1 LKKFAKNIGF
11 YLLLIA
17 LSILIAQFFMQQTP
31 QEIEEFTYTN
41 FINQV
46 EAGNIDQVTL
56 IGNEKAE
63 GLYQGREFAVNIP
76 PDDMPYLLQQLRTN
90 NVEINTEPEPSAPWW
105 LNILG
110 YMFPILILI
119 VVWVFIMRRMQG
131 GGSQMMSFGKSK
143 DTQMTESDKNQTFE
157 DVANYEEVKEE
168 LQEVVEF
175 LKNPRK
181 FARLGAEV
189 PKGILL
195 VGPPGT
201 GKTLMARAVAGE
213 AGVPFFFISG
223 SDFVEMFVG
232 VGASRVRDLFEKG
245 KKNSPCIIF
254 VDELDSVG
262 RQRGAGLG
270 GGHDEREQTLNQL
283 LNEMDGFEPN
293 EGIILMAATNRPD
306 VLDPA
311 LLRPGR
317 FDRQVIVDKPDR
329 RGRELILEI
338 HMKDKPTDDNVD
350 IETLAKRTPGF
361 TGADME
367 NLANEAAIL
376 AARRGKD
383 IISMLEFDDAIDR
396 VIAGPA
402 KKSRVISDKERN
414 LVAHHETG
422 HALLGELLEHADRT
436 HKVSIIPRGR
446 AGGFTIPLPEDD
458 RNFMTKRELL
468 DRVSALLGGRV
479 AEAIFLDDISTGAQN
494 DLERA
499 TRIVRAMIT
508 EYGMSE
514 KLGPL
519 TLGQKHDEQVF
530 LGRDISRQR
539 NYSES
544 VAAEIDAEVSSMVD
558 QCYRKAENLLKEN
571 ADAVERIVAALKQHE
586 TLNADQIKKLLEGEE
601 LDIEEESQPDREQER
616 EGFQGQEA
624 EPAPQTFS
632 GNPDDSGGGPGSAQ
646 KAESDD
652 PDQEESSSQK
662 EETSE
667 ESSPESEGKSEKGS
681 PGDSGGKSEK
691 KSNEGS
697 RKNRDLDVDYPVDE
711 PNLNSESDEG
721 EDSKTAGQYNFNG
734 LDEEKG
740 SNSSS

>member
-1 LKKFAKNIGF
+1 MNKFAKNIGF

-17 LSILIAQFFMQQTP
+17 ISILVAQFFIQQGP
-31 QEIEEFTYTN
+31 EDIEEFTYSEL
-41 FINQV
+41 IRQV
-46 EAGNIDQVTL
+46 EAGNISQVVL
-56 IGNEKAE
+56 VGSERVE
-63 GLYQGREFAVNIP
+63 GTFDGREFEVDVP
-76 PDDMPYLLQQLRTN
+76 PEDTPYLLQTLRAQD
-90 NVEINTEPEPSAPWW
+90 VEISTEPEPSAPWW

-110 YMFPILILI
+110 YMLPIGILII
-119 VVWVFIMRRMQG
+119 AWIFIMQRMQG
-131 GGSQMMSFGKSK
+131 GGGKMMSFGKSK
-143 DTQMTESDKNQTFE
+143 ANQMQEQDKDVTFD

-181 FARLGAEV
+181 FSRLGAEV

-245 KKNSPCIIF
+245 KENSPCIIF

-293 EGIILMAATNRPD
+293 EGIILMGATNRPD

-317 FDRQVIVDKPDR
+317 FDRQVVVDKPDV
-329 RGRELILEI
+329 RGRRLILEI
-338 HMKDKPTDDNVD
+338 HLKDKPIADDVDTD
-350 IETLAKRTPGF
+350 ILAKRTPGF

-376 AARRGKD
+376 SARRGKD
-383 IISMLEFDDAIDR
+383 VITMTEFDDAVDR

-402 KKSRVISDKERN
+402 KKSRVISEEEKN
-414 LVAHHETG
+414 LVAYHETG
-422 HALLGELLEHADRT
+422 HALLGELLEHADKT
-436 HKVSIIPRGR
+436 HKVSIIPRGG

-458 RNFMTKRELL
+458 KNFVTKRELL
-468 DRVSALLGGRV
+468 DKVTALLGGRV
-479 AEAIFLDDISTGAQN
+479 AEEIFLEDISTGAQN

-499 TRIVRAMIT
+499 TKIVRAMIT
-508 EYGMSE
+508 QYGMSE

-519 TLGQKHDEQVF
+519 TLGDKEDGQVF
-530 LGRDISRQR
+530 LGKDLSTSR
-539 NYSES
+539 NYSEE
-544 VAAEIDAEVSSMVD
+544 VASEIDQEISTIIE
-558 QCYRKAENLLKEN
+558 QCHRKAKDLLKDN
-571 ADAVERIVAALKQHE
+571 AKTVERIVENLKEHE
-586 TLNADQIKKLLEGEE
+586 TLNSDQIQKLVEGKQIEPPKSEE
-601 LDIEEESQPDREQER
+601 DTSKEEDSE
-616 EGFQGQEA
+616 EA
-624 EPAPQTFS
+624 EEDEKL
-632 GNPDDSGGGPGSAQ
+632 PDMPRTDQGKETGSVPGH
-646 KAESDD
+646 
-652 PDQEESSSQK
+652 
-662 EETSE
+662 
-667 ESSPESEGKSEKGS
+667 
-681 PGDSGGKSEK
+681 
-691 KSNEGS
+691 
-697 RKNRDLDVDYPVDE
+697 
-711 PNLNSESDEG
+711 
-721 EDSKTAGQYNFNG
+721 
-734 LDEEKG
+734 
-740 SNSSS
+740 

>member
-1 LKKFAKNIGF
+1 MKKFAKNIGF

-31 QEIEEFTYTN
+31 QEIEEFTYSD
-41 FINQV
+41 FIRQI
-46 EAGNIDQVTL
+46 EAGNIDEVTL
-56 IGNEKAE
+56 IGGEEAE
-63 GLYQGREFAVNIP
+63 GIYDGREFTVNIP
-76 PDDMPYLLQQLRTN
+76 PDDMTYLLQQLRTQ

-105 LNILG
+105 LNIFG

-143 DTQMTESDKNQTFE
+143 ATQMTESDKNKTFD

-201 GKTLMARAVAGE
+201 GKTLMAKAVAGE

-293 EGIILMAATNRPD
+293 EGIILIAATNRPD

-317 FDRQVIVDKPDR
+317 FDRQVMVDKPDR

-338 HMKDKPTDDNVD
+338 HMKNKPTTDDVD
-350 IETLAKRTPGF
+350 VETLAKRTPGF
-361 TGADME
+361 SGADME

-383 IISMLEFDDAIDR
+383 SISMLEFDDAIDR

-414 LVAHHETG
+414 LVAYHETG

-544 VAAEIDAEVSSMVD
+544 VAAEIDEEVSSMVD
-558 QCYRKAENLLKEN
+558 QCYRKAETLLKEH
-571 ADAVERIVAALKQHE
+571 ADAVERIVKALKEHE
-586 TLNADQIKKLLEGEE
+586 TLNADQIKKILQGEE
-601 LDIEEESQPDREQER
+601 LESPPEQEKTAS
-616 EGFQGQEA
+616 ESEDKDFQEQQSEPATQTISSDSNGTA
-624 EPAPQTFS
+624 EPEAHLNQKNSSVDSANFS
-632 GNPDDSGGGPGSAQ
+632 VGESNNHADEEPDGKSANNDS
-646 KAESDD
+646 
-652 PDQEESSSQK
+652 EEK
-662 EETSE
+662 EEQKQKQKPSE
-667 ESSPESEGKSEKGS
+667 
-681 PGDSGGKSEK
+681 D
-691 KSNEGS
+691 
-697 RKNRDLDVDYPVDE
+697 NRELDVD
-711 PNLNSESDEG
+711 
-721 EDSKTAGQYNFNG
+721 F
-734 LDEEKG
+734 
-740 SNSSS
+740 

>member
-1 LKKFAKNIGF
+1 LNKFAKNIGF

-17 LSILIAQFFMQQTP
+17 LSILVAQFFMQQGP
-31 QEIEEFTYTN
+31 QEIEEFTYSEL
-41 FINQV
+41 IRQV
-46 EAGNIDQVTL
+46 EAGNIDSVTI
-56 IGNEKAE
+56 IGSERVE
-63 GLYQGREFAVNIP
+63 GTFEGREFEVDVP
-76 PDDMPYLLQQLRTN
+76 PEDTPYLLQTLRAQ
-90 NVEINTEPEPSAPWW
+90 NVEISTEPEPSAPWW

-110 YMFPILILI
+110 YMLPIGILII
-119 VVWVFIMRRMQG
+119 AWIFIMQRMQG
-131 GGSQMMSFGKSK
+131 GGGKMMSFGKSK
-143 DTQMTESDKNQTFE
+143 ANQMQEQDKDVTFD

-181 FARLGAEV
+181 FSRLGAEV

-245 KKNSPCIIF
+245 KENSPCIIF

-262 RQRGAGLG
+262 RQRGAGVG

-293 EGIILMAATNRPD
+293 EGIILMGATNRPD

-317 FDRQVIVDKPDR
+317 FDRQVVVDKPDV
-329 RGRELILEI
+329 RGRRLILEI
-338 HMKDKPTDDNVD
+338 HLKDKPVADNVD
-350 IETLAKRTPGF
+350 TEILAKRTPGF

-376 AARRGKD
+376 SARRGKD
-383 IISMLEFDDAIDR
+383 VIEMTEFDDAVDR

-402 KKSRVISDKERN
+402 KKSRVISEEERN

-436 HKVSIIPRGR
+436 HKVSIIPRGG

-458 RNFMTKRELL
+458 KNFMTKRELL
-468 DRVSALLGGRV
+468 DRVTALLGGRV
-479 AEAIFLDDISTGAQN
+479 AEELFLEDISTGAQN

-499 TRIVRAMIT
+499 TKIVRAMIT
-508 EYGMSE
+508 QYGMSE

-519 TLGQKHDEQVF
+519 TLGDKEDGQVF
-530 LGRDISRQR
+530 LGRDLSTRR
-539 NYSES
+539 NYSEE
-544 VAAEIDAEVSSMVD
+544 VASEIDKEISSIIE
-558 QCYRKAENLLKEN
+558 QCHRKAKDLLKEN
-571 ADAVERIVAALKQHE
+571 SDIVERIVVNLKKHE
-586 TLNADQIKKLLEGEE
+586 TLNADQIQKLIEGEE
-601 LDIEEESQPDREQER
+601 LEEPETDEAEESEAGEEEELPDLPRTDRGKET
-616 EGFQGQEA
+616 G
-624 EPAPQTFS
+624 S
-632 GNPDDSGGGPGSAQ
+632 VPGH
-646 KAESDD
+646 
-652 PDQEESSSQK
+652 
-662 EETSE
+662 
-667 ESSPESEGKSEKGS
+667 
-681 PGDSGGKSEK
+681 
-691 KSNEGS
+691 
-697 RKNRDLDVDYPVDE
+697 
-711 PNLNSESDEG
+711 
-721 EDSKTAGQYNFNG
+721 
-734 LDEEKG
+734 
-740 SNSSS
+740 